1 MPKKIAFIKTGSFSL
16 VNENVLNI
24 LVQHFPGFEIE
35 IIDVEKDLVNTRDWL
50 NLIFTIKEYGWDIL
64 LRRKNYRHCLLRT
77 PHIFEQIKAEISNR
91 LLPDDYL
98 FSFQTQSLFDAS
110 VPGLP
115 HFVYTDHTHL
125 ANLHY
130 PNFDPRNLFSKAWIE
145 LEKRIYHNATLNFTT
160 SNFAASSI
168 VEDYG
173 CHPDQV
179 VCVYSGINV
188 PANVQ
193 LGQKDYTA
201 KNILFVG
208 VRWVRKG
215 GPELLEAFK
224 FVLKAHPDAR
234 LTIVGC
240 SPEVDVPNCEVVGL
254 IPAKEVSRYYEKAT
268 VFCLPSN
275 LEPSAVALIEASAYG
290 LPVVSTDIGG
300 TPDRVLN
307 GKTGY
312 LVKPGEVEHLAQ
324 ILIDLIGHPEKC
336 RTLGAAGYRHVME
349 RYTWKKVGAK
359 LQENIAA
366 VIGQQVVVA
375 P

>member
-24 LVQHFPGFEIE
+24 LTRHFPGVEIE
-35 IIDVEKDLVNTRDWL
+35 IIDVEKDLVNSRAWL
-50 NLIFTIKEYGWDIL
+50 NLIFTLKEYGWDIL

-77 PHIFEQIKAEISNR
+77 THIFKKIKVEVARR
-91 LLPDDYL
+91 LSPANYL

-125 ANLHY
+125 ANLRY
-130 PNFDPRNLFSKAWIE
+130 PGFDRKNLFARAWVE
-145 LEKRIYHNATLNFTT
+145 LEKRIYHQATLNFVT
-160 SNFAASSI
+160 SNFAAGSM
-168 VEDYG
+168 VEDYAVQ
-173 CHPDQV
+173 PDKV

-188 PANVQ
+188 PAN
-193 LGQKDYTA
+193 LLLDRKDYGR

-208 VRWVRKG
+208 VRWERKG

-224 FVLKAHPDAR
+224 LVLKAHPDAS

-240 SPEVDVPNCEVVGL
+240 SPQVDVPNCEVIGL
-254 IPAKEVSRYYEKAT
+254 IPAHEVSRYYEKAT

-275 LEPSAVALIEASAYG
+275 LEPSAVALIEASAYR

-300 TPDRVLN
+300 TPDRVLE
-307 GKTGY
+307 GKTGH
-312 LVKPGEVEHLAQ
+312 LFKPGDVAHLAQ
-324 ILIDLIGHPEKC
+324 ILIDLIGQPETC
-336 RTLGAAGYRHVME
+336 QRLGEAGYRLVME
-349 RYTWKKVGAK
+349 RFTWEKVGFR

-366 VIGQQVVVA
+366 VIGQQAVLA
-375 P
+375 L